1 MSKLDFKNGHCF
13 TKRYNKEDKYA
24 ILLKVK
30 KFSKRE
36 YTICFDVVTSSYGHE
51 DMTSYYFSYYYD
63 YTHNITYPK
72 FIANKKHDN
81 LDIQICEENGYYKLY
96 VKPLY
101 ATTVRLYVKNCS
113 DFGVFKYFKDS
124 SYNID
129 SISDKIGLYYEN
141 SISTYV
147 ITLASDINYKTDF
160 VNFVKKENNTI
171 VLNLNLEGTF
181 PGTNPTIATLPE
193 DLRPENNIKG
203 ICIHEDNDGVNTFI
217 PFLIYSN
224 GSIQIFGVNN
234 TKFVTI
240 NISYILKN

>member
-1 MSKLDFKNGHCF
+1 MNKLDFKNGHCF
-13 TKRYNKEDKYA
+13 TKRYNKENKYA
-24 ILLKVK
+24 LLFEVQ

-51 DMTSYYFSYYYD
+51 DISSYYFSYYYD
-63 YTHNITYPK
+63 YSQNTTYPK

-101 ATTVRLYVKNCS
+101 DTTVRLYVKNCS

-129 SISDKIGLYYEN
+129 SISNKIGLYYEH
-141 SISTYV
+141 SVTTYD
-147 ITLASDINYKTDF
+147 ITLASGINYKSGY

-171 VLNLNLEGTF
+171 VLNLNLDGTF
-181 PGTNPTIATLPE
+181 PGTNPTIATLPK
-193 DLRPENNIKG
+193 DLSPKNNIKG
-203 ICIHEDNDGVNTFI
+203 MCIHEDNNGINTLI
-217 PFLIYSN
+217 PYLIYS
-224 GSIQIFGVNN
+224 GGGIQLFGVSN
-234 TKFVTI
+234 TKFITI
-240 NISYILKN
+240 NLSYILKE

>member
-13 TKRYNKEDKYA
+13 TKRYNKENKYA

-36 YTICFDVVTSSYGHE
+36 YTICFDIVTSSYGLE
-51 DMTSYYFSYYYD
+51 DTSSYYFSYYYD
-63 YTHNITYPK
+63 YTQNTTYPK
-72 FIANKKHDN
+72 FLSNKKHSN
-81 LDIQICEENGYYKLY
+81 LDICICEENDHYILY
-96 VKPLY
+96 VKPVY
-101 ATTVRLYVKNCS
+101 STTVRLYVKNCS

-129 SISDKIGLYYEN
+129 SISNKIGLYYEH
-141 SISTYV
+141 SISTYD
-147 ITLASDINYKTDF
+147 ITLASGINYKSGF

-171 VLNLNLEGTF
+171 VLNLNLDGTF

-193 DLRPENNIKG
+193 DLRPKNNIKG
-203 ICIHEDNDGVNTFI
+203 ICIHEDNDGVNTYI
-217 PFLIYSN
+217 PFMIYSN
-224 GSIQIFGVNN
+224 GSVQIFGTNN